1 MTAHPH
7 VGRRMTRRHGSS
19 RRMARL
25 RTAAL
30 GGAAALLIA
39 GCGGSASSEET
50 PAAEVDLEAL
60 SVTEQANASAPGE
73 YAVGRRSISV
83 ADPAREG
90 RTLPIDVWYPVD
102 PEQTAG
108 ATPSEYS
115 LAPGL
120 GYTSTTAWADAP
132 IADGEF
138 PLVVYSHGGGG
149 FRWIA
154 TFYTE
159 FLASKGYVVVA
170 PDHPGSTAVDQIT
183 GAGVK
188 PEENAFLRPADIT
201 LTLDTVLAADA
212 DPADPLQGRIDE
224 SKVALSGH
232 SWGGYTSLA
241 TVAGHTNTLGS
252 TTPDPRV
259 NALILMA
266 PYTEM
271 FSDEELGKV
280 DVPVLVVSSTLD
292 DSTPIETNTE
302 RPAELIPGR
311 PLVRVDIDG
320 GAHTSFTDVCKL
332 RDAVATIPDIPAAV
346 SERLN
351 EGAEEACG
359 ADVMPIGEIQEIVN
373 SYSVAFLADT
383 LEESSEFNAML
394 ECVAPPARTTCT
406 SVME

>member
-1 MTAHPH
+1 MSENFRS
-7 VGRRMTRRHGSS
+7 GRRQFSWRSL
-19 RRMARL
+19 AR
-25 RTAAL
+25 
-30 GGAAALLIA
+30 AAALTGVAGLLLS

-60 SVTEQANASAPGE
+60 SVTEQANAIAPGE
-73 YAVGRRSISV
+73 YAVGRRTINV
-83 ADPAREG
+83 TDPAREG
-90 RTLPIDVWYPVD
+90 RAFPIDIWYPVD
-102 PEQTAG
+102 QAQAAG
-108 ATPSEYS
+108 ATPADYS

-120 GYTSTTAWADAP
+120 GYTSTTAFADAP
-132 IADGEF
+132 IADGSF

-183 GAGVK
+183 GAAVDQ
-188 PEENAFLRPADIT
+188 EENAYVRPADIT
-201 LTLDTVLAADA
+201 LTLDTVLAANGNS
-212 DPADPLQGRIDE
+212 ADPLQGHVDE
-224 SKVALSGH
+224 SKIALSGH

-259 NALILMA
+259 TSLILMA

-271 FSDEELGKV
+271 FSDAELEKV
-280 DVPVLVVSSTLD
+280 DVPVLVLSSTLD
-292 DSTPIETNTE
+292 ESTPIETNTE
-302 RPAELIPGR
+302 RPADLIEGR

-332 RDAVATIPDIPAAV
+332 RDAVAALPDIPEAV
-346 SERLN
+346 TERLN

-359 ADVMPIGEIQEIVN
+359 AEGMPIGELQQIVN
-373 SYSVAFLADT
+373 SYSVAFLANT
-383 LEESSEFNAML
+383 LEESTEFNAML

>member
-1 MTAHPH
+1 MSDE
-7 VGRRMTRRHGSS
+7 GGGS
-19 RRMARL
+19 RTGARWQAGRL
-25 RTAAL
+25 RALSGFGVLAA
-30 GGAAALLIA
+30 GALLLA
-39 GCGGSASSEET
+39 GCSGSASTSET

-60 SVTEQANASAPGE
+60 SVTEQANASKPGE
-73 YAVGRRSISV
+73 YAVGRRSITV
-83 ADPAREG
+83 TDPAREG
-90 RTLPIDVWYPVD
+90 RSFPIDIWYPVD
-102 PEQTAG
+102 PGNTAG
-108 ATPSEYS
+108 AAPSEYS

-120 GYTSTTAWADAP
+120 GYTSTTAFAEAP
-132 IADGEF
+132 ISEGEF

-183 GAGVK
+183 GAAVDR
-188 PEENAFLRPADIT
+188 EENAFLRPADIT
-201 LTLDTVLAADA
+201 LTLDSILSADSTEG
-212 DPADPLQGRIDE
+212 DPLQGSIDE
-224 SKVALSGH
+224 TKIALSGH
-232 SWGGYTSLA
+232 SWGGYTSIA
-241 TVAGHTNTLGS
+241 TVSGHTNTLGS
-252 TTPDPRV
+252 TTPDERIDS
-259 NALILMA
+259 LILMA

-271 FSDEELGKV
+271 ISDDELKKV

-302 RPAELIPGR
+302 RPADLIPGR

-332 RDAVATIPDIPAAV
+332 RDAVATLPDIPEAV

-359 ADVMPIGEIQEIVN
+359 AAVMPIGEIQQIVN

-383 LEESSEFNAML
+383 LEESKEFNAML
-394 ECVAPPARTTCT
+394 ECIAPPARTTCT
-406 SVME
+406 AVTE

>member
-1 MTAHPH
+1 MSADSIN
-7 VGRRMTRRHGSS
+7 VRRPLRRRSP
-19 RRMARL
+19 RRALAL
-25 RTAAL
+25 RAAAL
-30 GGAAALLIA
+30 SGAAALLIA

-73 YAVGRRSISV
+73 YAVGRRTLTV
-83 ADPAREG
+83 TDPAREG

-102 PEQTAG
+102 PEQTTG
-108 ATPSEYS
+108 STPSEYS

-132 IADGEF
+132 ISEGEF

-170 PDHPGSTAVDQIT
+170 PDHPGSTAVDQLT
-183 GAGVK
+183 GAAVDQ
-188 PEENAFLRPADIT
+188 EQNANLRPADIT
-201 LTLDTVLAADA
+201 LTLDTVLAAA
-212 DPADPLQGRIDE
+212 EDPADPLQGHVDG
-224 SKVALSGH
+224 SKIALSGH

-252 TTPDPRV
+252 TTPDERV

-271 FSDEELGKV
+271 FADEELEKV

-292 DSTPIETNTE
+292 ESTPIETNTE
-302 RPAELIPGR
+302 RPADLIPGR
-311 PLVRVDIDG
+311 PLVRMDIDG

-332 RDAVATIPDIPAAV
+332 RDAVATIPDLPAAV

-359 ADVMPIGEIQEIVN
+359 ADAMPIGDIQQIVN

-383 LEESSEFNAML
+383 LEDSSEFNAML

>member
-1 MTAHPH
+1 MSVESGQPDSQ
-7 VGRRMTRRHGSS
+7 RRWRS
-19 RRMARL
+19 ARF
-25 RTAAL
+25 RL
-30 GGAAALLIA
+30 GVVAAAIGGLILA
-39 GCGGSASSEET
+39 GCSGSAATSET

-60 SVTEQANASAPGE
+60 SVTEQANALAPGD
-73 YAVGRRSISV
+73 YSVGRRTITV
-83 ADPAREG
+83 TDPARDG
-90 RTLPIDVWYPVD
+90 RSFPIDIWYPVD
-102 PEQTAG
+102 PANAAG

-120 GYTSTTAWADAP
+120 GYTSTTAFADAP
-132 IADGEF
+132 VAEGDF

-170 PDHPGSTAVDQIT
+170 PDHPGSTAVDQLT
-183 GAGVK
+183 GAAVE
-188 PEENAFLRPADIT
+188 PEQNAFLRPADIT
-201 LTLDTVLAADA
+201 LTLDSVLAANEA
-212 DPADPLQGRIDE
+212 DGDPLQGSIDDT
-224 SKVALSGH
+224 KIALSGH
-232 SWGGYTSLA
+232 SWGGYTSIA
-241 TVAGHTNTLGS
+241 TVSGHTNAQGS
-252 TTPDPRV
+252 TIPDARI
-259 NALILMA
+259 NSLILMA

-271 FSDEELGKV
+271 FSDVELEKV

-302 RPAELIPGR
+302 RPAELMTGR
-311 PLVRVDIDG
+311 PLVRIDIDG

-332 RDAVATIPDIPAAV
+332 RDAVATIPDIPEAV

-359 ADVMPIGEIQEIVN
+359 ADVMPIGEIQQIVN

-383 LEESSEFNAML
+383 LEDSTEFNAML
-394 ECVAPPARTTCT
+394 ECIAPPERTTCT
-406 SVME
+406 SVTQ